1 MQITTQDIV
10 LITIVISIS
19 IVVLLSFLFFIVIR
33 IYRIN
38 RKKQKEIFI
47 AVLNA
52 QEKER
57 QRIANDLHDH
67 IVPILSAIKLN
78 VGQLEKKGMGEKVH
92 ESVVEIKEHLDVSIK
107 DIRHISHNL
116 VPKRI
121 SEQGFVGSLEEY
133 IRVIKKSGSVEVD
146 FIHNISELGFD
157 KMTETNL
164 YRIIQELINNSIL
177 HGKATIINIEIIL
190 NQNELSIY
198 VGDNGKG
205 FDQTIENCSGI
216 GTKSI
221 ASRVELFGG
230 KYEWESTEGIG
241 TRFKA
246 IFDTKKFD

>member
-10 LITIVISIS
+10 LITIVISVS
-19 IVVLLSFLFFIVIR
+19 IVVLLSFLFVIAIR
-33 IYRIN
+33 IFRIN

-67 IVPILSAIKLN
+67 IVPLLSAIKLN
-78 VGQLEKKGMGEKVH
+78 IGQLEKKETDEKLH
-92 ESVVEIKEHLDVSIK
+92 ESVAEIKEYLDSSIT

-121 SEQGFVGSLEEY
+121 SEQGLVGSLEEY
-133 IRVIKKSGSVEVD
+133 VRTIKKPGSVEIN
-146 FIHNISELGFD
+146 FIHNISKLGFD
-157 KMTETNL
+157 KMTETSL

-177 HGKATIINIEIIL
+177 HGKATSINIEIIL

-205 FDQTIENCSGI
+205 FDQTTENCSGI

-230 KYEWESTEGIG
+230 RYEWESTEGMG
-241 TRFKA
+241 TQFKA
-246 IFDTKKFD
+246 VFDTKKFD